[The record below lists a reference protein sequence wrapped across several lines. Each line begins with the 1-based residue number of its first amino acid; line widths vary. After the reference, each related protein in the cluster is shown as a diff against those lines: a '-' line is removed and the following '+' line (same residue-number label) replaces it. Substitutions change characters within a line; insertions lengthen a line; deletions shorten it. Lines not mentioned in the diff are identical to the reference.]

1 MKVDQQTLADLVDE
15 RLPRRQVRS
24 IQSGYKD
31 PDRFDTYVALLQER
45 APFEDRIVLPFGEHL
60 VIVAKPGGTFVVK
73 CFRCG
78 HEFCEHDA
86 NWKLEALVHVRD
98 SEEKL
103 LEVYPRMMHGDPDWE
118 EIREFFCPGC
128 LTQLEVDAVAPGYP
142 VLHDFVPDL
151 EGFYGEWLG
160 REVPRA

>member
-1 MKVDQQTLADLVDE
+1 MRVDQPMLADLVDE
-15 RLPRRQVRS
+15 RLPRGQVRA

-31 PDRFDTYVALLQER
+31 PDRFDTYLALLQER
-45 APFEDRIVLPFGEHL
+45 APFDERIVLPFGEHL
-60 VIVAKPGGTFVVK
+60 AIVAKPGGAYVTK
-73 CFRCG
+73 CLHCA
-78 HEFCEHDA
+78 HDFGDYRE
-86 NWKLEALVHVRD
+86 NWKLESLVHVRD

-103 LEVYPRMMHGDPDWE
+103 LEIYPKMMHGDADWE

-151 EGFYGEWLG
+151 EGFYEEWLG
-160 REVPRA
+160 RAVPSA

>member
-15 RLPRRQVRS
+15 RLGRGPVRA

-31 PDRFDTYVALLQER
+31 PKRFDAYLALLQER
-45 APFEDRIVLPFGEHL
+45 APFEDRIVLPFGEHM
-60 VIVAKPGGTFVVK
+60 VIVAKPGGTFMVK
-73 CFRCG
+73 CLHCG
-78 HEFCEHDA
+78 HEFCDHES

-103 LEVYPRMMHGDPDWE
+103 LEIYPKMMHGDPDWE

-128 LTQLEVDAVAPGYP
+128 VTQLEVDAVAPGYP
-142 VLHDFVPDL
+142 VVHDFVPDL